1 MMPTGAAE
9 DDSAPEDRIT
19 DRYHSKSSC
28 TDIGGSAAVGD
39 IGLATVLVI
48 GFALHN
54 GTEGFGIVAPLAAE
68 GDRSS

>member
-1 MMPTGAAE
+1 MAVQV
-9 DDSAPEDRIT
+9 IT

-28 TDIGGSAAVGD
+28 ADIGGSAAGGD

-54 GTEGFGIVAPLAAE
+54 GAEGFGIVAPLAAE
-68 GDRSS
+68 GDRSSWVSSCSWA